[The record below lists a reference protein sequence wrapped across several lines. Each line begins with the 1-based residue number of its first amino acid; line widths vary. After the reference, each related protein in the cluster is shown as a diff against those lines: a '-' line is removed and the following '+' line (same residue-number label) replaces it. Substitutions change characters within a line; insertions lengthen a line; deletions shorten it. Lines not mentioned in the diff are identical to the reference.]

1 MKRFTTIVCCI
12 AFMIAGI
19 SLGYAPQIEAP
30 GNQVAM
36 AQPTMSGFEHLN
48 EQLKAN
54 KEHYSTHASPI
65 KDSINI
71 RDSVVIKTKWKTRY
85 RYAANHTEHRDI
97 GTDLPAITPDSMP
110 MKPMT
115 NSMSGREEKPDEN
128 VDISKVPSI
137 QLSVDGQ
144 VVYSSENDNHSAGE
158 G

>member
-1 MKRFTTIVCCI
+1 
-12 AFMIAGI
+12 MIAGI
-19 SLGYAPQIEAP
+19 SLGYAPHIEAP

-54 KEHYSTHASPI
+54 KEHSTHASPI

-85 RYAANHTEHRDI
+85 RHAANHTEHRDI
-97 GTDLPAITPDSMP
+97 GTDLPTITPDSMS

-128 VDISKVPSI
+128 VGISKMHSI